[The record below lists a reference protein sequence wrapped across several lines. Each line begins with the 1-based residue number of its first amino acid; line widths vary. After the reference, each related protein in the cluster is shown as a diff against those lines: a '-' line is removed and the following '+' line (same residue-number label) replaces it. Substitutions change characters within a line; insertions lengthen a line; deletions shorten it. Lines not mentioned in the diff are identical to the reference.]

1 MKLSTKG
8 RYGLRALI
16 DLAVHSVTNQPI
28 TLTSIAERQE
38 ISEIYLEQVFSAL
51 RKTGIVSSVKGSQ
64 GGYLLNEKP
73 RKITVGSVLRS
84 LEGELNIVDANVN
97 ALAENNLVIR
107 SVKELV
113 WDKIDERIAQYVDS
127 TTLEE
132 LMEIYSRVHGYEIE
146 FYI

>member
-16 DLAVHSVTNQPI
+16 DLAIHSNQGQPI
-28 TLTSIAERQE
+28 TLTSIAERQS

-51 RKTGIVSSVKGSQ
+51 RKAGIVNSIKGSQ
-64 GGYLLNEKP
+64 GGYNLNEKP
-73 RKITVGSVLRS
+73 RAITVGSILRI
-84 LEGELNIVDANVN
+84 LEGELNIVDNNV
-97 ALAENNLVIR
+97 AVLAESNLVIR
-107 SVKELV
+107 SVKEMV
-113 WDKIDERIAQYVDS
+113 WDRIDESVSNYVDS

-132 LMEIYSRVHGYEIE
+132 LILIHTQIHGFEIE

>member
-16 DLAVHSVTNQPI
+16 DLAIYSNQNQPI
-28 TLTSIAERQE
+28 TLASIAERQS
-38 ISEIYLEQVFSAL
+38 ISEIYLEQVFSSL
-51 RKTGIVSSVKGSQ
+51 RKSGIVTSVKGSQ
-64 GGYLLNEKP
+64 GGYLLGEKP
-73 RKITVGSVLRS
+73 RNITVGKVLRI
-84 LEGELNIVDANVN
+84 LEGELTIVDGNVST
-97 ALAENNLVIR
+97 LAEGNLIIR

-113 WDKIDERIAQYVDS
+113 WDKVDEKVANYLDT

-132 LMEIYSRVHGYEIE
+132 LMEIHNRLHGYEIE